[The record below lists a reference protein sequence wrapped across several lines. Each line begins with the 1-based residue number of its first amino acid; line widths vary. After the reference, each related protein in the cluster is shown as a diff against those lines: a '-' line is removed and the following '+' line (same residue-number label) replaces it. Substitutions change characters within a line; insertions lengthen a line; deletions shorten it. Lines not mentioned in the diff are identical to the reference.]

1 MKSNEKLKIKLDK
14 KKILLILIAIAI
26 VLILFGIGKLIS
38 SLSKEKVMGNY
49 ANMGLAVEK
58 DGVIYYNK
66 YEQGI
71 VKVKGGK
78 EYQITDETAY
88 SMNVVGDT
96 IYYLTVS
103 DLNTIDIK
111 SVETNGDNLKKI
123 KTIYT
128 TISKIY
134 VQDGYIYYS
143 TNKDGN
149 GIMKLN
155 IETEQ
160 EEKIVKANIQDFVVQ
175 DDLIYYT
182 DNVNSL
188 SSVTT
193 TGIDYK
199 LIAGEHKIKKIQI
212 LKKWI
217 YFYDETENALCK
229 IKIDGSKKK
238 VVSGLVNNEIYNVTS
253 KKIYYFDE
261 VNSQIC
267 SSDLRGKSSRSIIS
281 ISASKPK
288 INIVKDFL
296 YYLDDSK
303 DDTQIYQ
310 MYRVKTDGSKTKTID
325 Y

>member
-49 ANMGLAVEK
+49 ANMGLAV
-58 DGVIYYNK
+58 
-66 YEQGI
+66 

-134 VQDGYIYYS
+134 VQDGYIYYC
-143 TNKDGN
+143 
-149 GIMKLN
+149 
-155 IETEQ
+155 
-160 EEKIVKANIQDFVVQ
+160 
-175 DDLIYYT
+175 IYCF
-182 DNVNSL
+182 
-188 SSVTT
+188 
-193 TGIDYK
+193 
-199 LIAGEHKIKKIQI
+199 
-212 LKKWI
+212 
-217 YFYDETENALCK
+217 YFL
-229 IKIDGSKKK
+229 
-238 VVSGLVNNEIYNVTS
+238 
-253 KKIYYFDE
+253 
-261 VNSQIC
+261 
-267 SSDLRGKSSRSIIS
+267 
-281 ISASKPK
+281 
-288 INIVKDFL
+288 
-296 YYLDDSK
+296 
-303 DDTQIYQ
+303 
-310 MYRVKTDGSKTKTID
+310 
-325 Y
+325 